1 MITPMR
7 AVDETTRKLRAD
19 QIMDAAAELLLKWG
33 YGKVTMDDVARQALI
48 GKGTV
53 YLHWKT
59 KEELFFSVIA
69 RESLTTVESL
79 INLLRQDPREAA
91 LHRLVRWKFVYSI
104 TNPILRAVIV
114 PDAMIMGRLLQS
126 AGNLGFGKQA
136 GLMASDYFT
145 ILARHGLLRKDLSVS
160 DVAFGSTA
168 AALGFYSNAPIAEAF
183 AGATDLE
190 RRADLLE
197 SVIER
202 TFGPENPPSEEALRA
217 VVPDLLALYEGSKE
231 MIRKYLAQ
239 AFDAPLHGKGEQ
251 A

>member
-1 MITPMR
+1 MR

-33 YGKVTMDDVARQALI
+33 YGKVTIDDVARQAMI

-69 RESLTTVESL
+69 REQLTAVESL
-79 INLLRQDPREAA
+79 VNLLRQNPREAA
-91 LHRLVRWKFVYSI
+91 LHRLVRWKFVNSM
-104 TNPILRAVIV
+104 TNPILRAIIV
-114 PDAMIMGRLLQS
+114 PDAMIVGRLLQS
-126 AGNLGFGKQA
+126 AGSLGYRKQA
-136 GLMASDYFT
+136 GMMASDYFT

-160 DVAFGSTA
+160 DVAFGTTA
-168 AALGFYSNAPIAEAF
+168 ATLGFYSNAPIVEAF
-183 AGATDLE
+183 VGAADLE
-190 RRADLLE
+190 RRAELLE
-197 SVIER
+197 SVIAR
-202 TFGPENPPSEEALRA
+202 TFGPESPPSEEALA
-217 VVPDLLALYEGSKE
+217 AAVPDLLALYEGSKE
-231 MIRKYLAQ
+231 MMRRYLAQ